1 MKKKRLLAVVA
12 LVLLVA
18 SCGPSA
24 ALSAPTGVTVV
35 PTTAVEPAPA
45 ESTPTTEQ
53 GDDLSGNPADP
64 QTGGDARFEAIS
76 VPEYGIEALVP
87 VGWLKMLD
95 EYYIAPDQTVEL
107 VIKEHQTEDLET
119 VLSFWGA
126 SVTIAEIE
134 ANGLT
139 WTLRPIWRKQDN
151 IAGYIAICP
160 SEKGFYMVL
169 VVTTTREQQS
179 RLYNTVLVPI
189 VESFTIG
196 LPVD

>member
-1 MKKKRLLAVVA
+1 MKRKRLLAFVA

-24 ALSAPTGVTVV
+24 ALSAPTGVTVE

-45 ESTPTTEQ
+45 ESTGTAEQ
-53 GDDLSGNPADP
+53 RGDLSDNPADP
-64 QTGGDARFEAIS
+64 QTDLDGRFEPIN
-76 VPEYGIEALVP
+76 VPEYGIEAVVP

-95 EYYIAPDQTVEL
+95 EYYIAPDQSVEL
-107 VIKEHQTEDLET
+107 VIKENQMEGLEA
-119 VLSFWGA
+119 VLTFWGA
-126 SVTIAEIE
+126 SVAIAEIE

-151 IAGYIAICP
+151 VAGYIATCP

-169 VVTTTREQQS
+169 VVTPTREQQS
-179 RLYNTVLVPI
+179 RLYNMILVPV

-196 LPVD
+196 LPGD